1 MKLLKSIRL
10 YKKLIIKQEELF
22 DECILWS
29 QGSNRHEPWPKLNE
43 YKSVNK
49 SVRKIFRKIPNIALL
64 IDFFILL
71 KKY

>member
-1 MKLLKSIRL
+1 MKLLKSIKL
-10 YKKLIIKQEELF
+10 YKKLRKKQEQLF
-22 DECILWS
+22 EECCLWS

-64 IDFFILL
+64 VDTVTLF
-71 KKY
+71 KNH